1 MSNQIPHTGYNLL
14 LSPKDSCE
22 STLRKE
28 YRRYLSL
35 WGMAAL
41 LVMLSACDR
50 PFVEVSTPGIE
61 IVSPDLSTVFVE
73 NNVPFSI
80 SARSFRPVKEV
91 RLNGQ
96 PMTLDP
102 QRDLWETTVEFE
114 RGLNTLVIE
123 AFDVDDVVGVDTA
136 YAVYLPFRFILN
148 APRMPE
154 PRGGHTATLLSD
166 GSLLLIGGTDRLSG
180 PAHDDAF
187 LLPPNGARFEFLDNT
202 LNVARTGHTAT
213 RLPDGR
219 VLILGGSRTNDVAS
233 ILDLVETV
241 EIFDPETLQ
250 FDIVPFESQPIR
262 RTLHTAVLRT
272 VSSSL
277 IIDLY
282 GGRGDIRYGDKPRV
296 GTRRDLRSFEL
307 VGDTLVA
314 LNTLASAPLLE
325 AAISGHTETS
335 VRVLPAGVLNSY
347 LILGSF
353 FDNLGAD
360 EVSFRIDYTESPA
373 ILLSDAP
380 PMLTPRTR
388 HAVETLGSGFLVVF
402 GGHQAS
408 SSEVLDLTE
417 LYNQQADRFFR
428 FPNTSRAVKRF
439 GQNAT
444 NLSARRILL
453 TGGFAADG
461 NSLAFSEFFD
471 ARMAN

>member
-1 MSNQIPHTGYNLL
+1 
-14 LSPKDSCE
+14 
-22 STLRKE
+22 
-28 YRRYLSL
+28 
-35 WGMAAL
+35 MAAL
-41 LVMLSACDR
+41 LVMLSACER

-61 IVSPDLSTVFVE
+61 IVAPDLSTVFVE
-73 NNVPFSI
+73 SNVLFSI

-91 RLNGQ
+91 RLNGM

-102 QRDLWETTVEFE
+102 QSDLWEITVAFE
-114 RGLNTLVIE
+114 WGLNTLVIE
-123 AFDVDDVVGVDTA
+123 AIDVDDVVGLDTA
-136 YAVYLPFRFILN
+136 YAVYMPFRFVLN

-154 PRGGHTATLLSD
+154 PRGGHTATLLPG
-166 GSLLLIGGTDRLSG
+166 GSLLLTGGTDRLNG

-187 LLPPNGARFEFLDNT
+187 LFAPNGTRFEFMDNT

-219 VLILGGSRTNDVAS
+219 VLILGGSRTNDIS
-233 ILDLVETV
+233 DISDLVETV
-241 EIFDPETLQ
+241 EIFDPATMQ
-250 FDIVPFESQPIR
+250 FDVLSFEGQPIR
-262 RTLHTAVLRT
+262 RTFHTAVLRT

-277 IIDLY
+277 TIDLY
-282 GGRGDIRYGDKPRV
+282 GGRGDVRYGDNPRL

-314 LNTLASAPLLE
+314 LNTLASAPFLE

-335 VRVLPAGVLNSY
+335 ILTLPPGALNSY

-360 EVSFRIDYTESPA
+360 EVSFQIDYTGSPGL
-373 ILLSDAP
+373 LLSEVP

-388 HAVETLGSGFLVVF
+388 HAVEPIGSGFLVVF

-417 LYNQQADRFFR
+417 LYNQQADRFFQ

-439 GQNAT
+439 GQTAT